1 MAYIQK
7 DITEWHDLS
16 PSAAPSNNPQ
26 SNTSSNQTGYHYF
39 HVHCLSEEKTLK
51 GKKYASVDDIK
62 KDAFALYPD
71 MGFNDDNAILTHVDN
86 NQVEDLLITVPDLS
100 EKNHSKDLFIR
111 FVCIFYFNEMHQE
124 Y

>member
-1 MAYIQK
+1 MASIQGQMIEL
-7 DITEWHDLS
+7 DDLS
-16 PSAAPSNNPQ
+16 MPSNIPQ
-26 SNTSSNQTGYHYF
+26 SNTSSDQAGYHYF

-51 GKKYASVDDIK
+51 DKKYASVDDIK

-71 MGFNDDNAILTHVDN
+71 WKFNDDNAILTHLDK
-86 NQVEDLLITVPDLS
+86 NQDEVLLITVPNLS

-111 FVCIFYFNEMHQE
+111 FVCIFFFNIMQQE